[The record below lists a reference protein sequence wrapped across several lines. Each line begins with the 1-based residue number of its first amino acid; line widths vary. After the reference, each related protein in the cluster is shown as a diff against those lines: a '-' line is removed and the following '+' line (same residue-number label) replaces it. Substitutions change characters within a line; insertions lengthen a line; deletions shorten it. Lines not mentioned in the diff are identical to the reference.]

1 MLVNIPSSSS
11 KRRTRKLAALGLL
24 LLLWAM
30 LTLKAWVVHMPDVG
44 NYNEVANRASSQQKK
59 FSEDLYKQIA
69 QHEGVRQYAYLDS
82 EKKPTIGIGF
92 NLSQPHNQ
100 RIIRKMGYNVKDLVD
115 KKVRLTEPEIKRLYN
130 ESIIQAFNDAR
141 KWLPNFDEQPSEVKK
156 AIIDMS
162 FNLGL
167 TNLRTFE
174 NTKAALMEKNY
185 NVAAREM
192 LDSKWARQVK
202 GRALNLAS
210 MVRKYAQ

>member
-1 MLVNIPSSSS
+1 
-11 KRRTRKLAALGLL
+11 
-24 LLLWAM
+24 
-30 LTLKAWVVHMPDVG
+30 MPDVG

-141 KWLPNFDEQPSEVKK
+141 KWLPNFDEQPSDVKK

>member
-1 MLVNIPSSSS
+1 
-11 KRRTRKLAALGLL
+11 
-24 LLLWAM
+24 
-30 LTLKAWVVHMPDVG
+30 
-44 NYNEVANRASSQQKK
+44 
-59 FSEDLYKQIA
+59 
-69 QHEGVRQYAYLDS
+69 
-82 EKKPTIGIGF
+82 
-92 NLSQPHNQ
+92 
-100 RIIRKMGYNVKDLVD
+100 MGYNVKDLVD

-141 KWLPNFDEQPSEVKK
+141 KWLPNFDEQPSDVKK

-174 NTKAALMEKNY
+174 NTKAALMEKDY